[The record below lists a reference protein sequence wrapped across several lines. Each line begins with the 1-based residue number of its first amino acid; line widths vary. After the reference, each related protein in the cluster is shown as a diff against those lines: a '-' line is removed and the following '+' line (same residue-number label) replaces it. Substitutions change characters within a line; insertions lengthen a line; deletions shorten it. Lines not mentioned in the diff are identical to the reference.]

1 MKTSKKP
8 ASSSNTKR
16 PADNQ
21 TFLRHRFL
29 DEAGDTTFYA
39 KGHTP
44 IIGLQR
50 GVSLSFILGMV
61 KFRSPLEPIRQE
73 IRRLQESVAN
83 DPYFKDVWSIQK
95 KKADP
100 GGYYFH
106 ATDDPDA
113 ARKVL
118 YDYIKTLDLSFEA
131 VVGRKIPAIF
141 TRKHHSRESE
151 FYADLLSHL
160 LKNKLQSGG
169 DLILNIAQRGKV
181 TRNIVFQEALDKA
194 VARFL
199 KRKTPDQIKTL
210 VAFNVQ
216 YPRTE
221 PLLNVTDYICW
232 AVQRVF
238 ERGETRYYNFIAD
251 RVSLVID
258 LYDSSHYANNEN
270 YYTNR
275 RPLTAL
281 NKISPPSY

>member
-1 MKTSKKP
+1 MASPYHSDCTSIFLLSGISLAAASRLNQVLGTFEASGTCNQSP
-8 ASSSNTKR
+8 STNSRACSTYARRLFLTPLFASST
-16 PADNQ
+16 
-21 TFLRHRFL
+21 
-29 DEAGDTTFYA
+29 AGAAY
-39 KGHTP
+39 HSP
-44 IIGLQR
+44 SGLQR
-50 GVSLSFILGMV
+50 LPFSWPVC
-61 KFRSPLEPIRQE
+61 
-73 IRRLQESVAN
+73 A
-83 DPYFKDVWSIQK
+83 
-95 KKADP
+95 AP

-181 TRNIVFQEALDKA
+181 TRNVVFQEALDKA

>member
-1 MKTSKKP
+1 MKTKQSNP
-8 ASSSNTKR
+8 AG
-16 PADNQ
+16 NQ

-29 DEAGDTTFYA
+29 DEAGDTTFYG
-39 KGHTP
+39 KGHIP
-44 IIGLQR
+44 VIGIQN
-50 GVSLSFILGMV
+50 GVSLCFILGMV

-73 IRRLQESVAN
+73 IRRLQELVAE
-83 DPYFKDVWSIQK
+83 DPYFKEVWSIQK
-95 KKADP
+95 KKTEP

-113 ARKVL
+113 ARKVF

-141 TRKHHSRESE
+141 TRKHNSRESE

-169 DLILNIAQRGKV
+169 DLILDIAQRGKV
-181 TRNIVFQEALDKA
+181 TRNVVFEEALNKA
-194 VARFL
+194 TVRFL
-199 KRKTPDQIKTL
+199 KRKTPDQIRTRI
-210 VAFNVQ
+210 AFNVQ

-221 PLLNVTDYICW
+221 PLLNVTDYISW

-238 ERGETRYYNFIAD
+238 EKGETRYYNFITD
-251 RVSLVID
+251 KVSLVVD

-275 RPLTAL
+275 RPLSPL

>member
-95 KKADP
+95 KKAEP

>member
-44 IIGLQR
+44 IIGLQS

-83 DPYFKDVWSIQK
+83 DPYFIDVWSIQK
-95 KKADP
+95 KKAEP

-181 TRNIVFQEALDKA
+181 TRNVVFQEALDKA

-251 RVSLVID
+251 KVSLVID